1 MRILIINP
9 NSTASTTEAIGKAA
23 AKAASAGTTILA
35 VNPDDGPAS
44 IQGPEDGEAALPG
57 RYAVFDRYMKGH
69 DPFDAV
75 IVACFDDTGL
85 RELRTVASTNHRIRG
100 SGLPVGG

>member
-9 NSTASTTEAIGKAA
+9 NTTASMTEAIGIAA
-23 AKAASAGTTILA
+23 AKAASTGTTILA
-35 VNPDDGPAS
+35 VNPEDGPAS

-57 RYAVFDRYMKGH
+57 LFVVFDRYMKG
-69 DPFDAV
+69 DDRFDAV

-85 RELRTVASTNHRIRG
+85 TELRARSKVPCGFH
-100 SGLPVGG
+100 SGT